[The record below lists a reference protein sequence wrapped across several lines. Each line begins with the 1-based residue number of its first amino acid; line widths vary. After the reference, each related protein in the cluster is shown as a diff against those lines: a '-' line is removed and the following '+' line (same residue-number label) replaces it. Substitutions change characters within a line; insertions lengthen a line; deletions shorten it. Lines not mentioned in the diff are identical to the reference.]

1 MQDKELKKL
10 LIENG
15 ALDKYRARSY
25 ELFKQG
31 INHDERLKTLKKE
44 FKDFKALYQLMRARH
59 EQKKKV
65 LKQFIYYKERDYKIY
80 FLTLTIKDEIL
91 NTTEERYLKRRAI
104 EALENADDF
113 SINID
118 FGDDTERMHWHG
130 LYFSKN
136 GLNVI
141 EKEKHKTKKEK
152 YITVLKTDDK
162 PLNDYA
168 ENTGNITI
176 QEVKTGTEKCVCNY
190 LSKITQHS
198 IKIKQKY
205 ISTRKG
211 SPYNEYKEHNRKIR
225 KYQSLN
231 YDIYSLPST
240 LRANSIIEF
249 SLEKDKK
256 ELDYIKSLP
265 LSELSAESQE
275 LYLYHYFK

>member
-1 MQDKELKKL
+1 MQEKELKKL

-15 ALDKYRARSY
+15 TLDNYRARS
-25 ELFKQG
+25 FKLYKEG
-31 INHDERLKTLKKE
+31 KNHDERLEILKNE
-44 FKDFKALYQLMRARH
+44 YKDFKALYQLMRARL

-65 LKQFIYYKERDYKIY
+65 LKQIGYYLERDYKIY

-118 FGDDTERMHWHG
+118 FGDETERMHWHG
-130 LYFSKN
+130 LYFSKK

-141 EKEKHKTKKEK
+141 KKEKHKTKKGS

-162 PLNDYA
+162 PLNNYA

-176 QEVKTGTEKCVCNY
+176 QEVKKGTEECVCRY

-211 SPYNEYKEHNRKIR
+211 SPYNEYKEHNKKIR
-225 KYQSLN
+225 HYQSLN

-240 LRANSIIEF
+240 LRQNSIIEF
-249 SLEKDKK
+249 SLKKDEEAIKN
-256 ELDYIKSLP
+256 IKSLP
-265 LSELSAESQE
+265 LSELSAELQE